1 MADISQGV
9 PNHYIMKKIILT
21 IALALA
27 AFSASAQ
34 YATTEGDGFRF
45 VATDHKVIR
54 TGFTDRHPFEV
65 SVTAAQNPETKE
77 WSYSL
82 LIGVMETISHAIPEG
97 GALLIKTTDGTVIE
111 LANQFDDLKSCDYEG
126 RAVPGT
132 AMRTYVNHGSYPI
145 TLEQLGAIAT
155 GVVKIRL
162 QHSGEVVESNYK
174 KDKWGEPVSEMIMEL
189 NGLINQGDIRE
200 GF

>member
-1 MADISQGV
+1 
-9 PNHYIMKKIILT
+9 MKKIALF
-21 IALALA
+21 IALIFVT
-27 AFSASAQ
+27 FSASAQ
-34 YATTEGDGFRF
+34 YSTTEADGFRF
-45 VATDHKVIR
+45 VATKHKVIR
-54 TGFTDRHPFEV
+54 TGMTDRHPFEV
-65 SVTAAQNPETKE
+65 SVAAAQNPETKE

-111 LANQFDDLKSCDYEG
+111 LANQFDDLKSRDYEG
-126 RAVPGT
+126 RLVPGT

-145 TLEQLGAIAT
+145 TLEQLGEIAT

-162 QHSGEVVESNYK
+162 QHSGEVVESIYK
-174 KDKWGEPVSEMIMEL
+174 KDKWGEPVSTMILEL
-189 NGLINQGDIRE
+189 GELMNQGDIRE